1 MSGDEDEIAKNLD
14 SGDEEIAM
22 FANETSVSSQSNFQN
37 ISMALDEENVQDK
50 TFKPRKDITEN
61 ESNESDFDLEGNIDF
76 VAMQKSTDTKEYG
89 FVIHNDLDLKDLRK
103 AFVRSK
109 NIKFSKLKTEEHSES
124 GSSEESSSGESDSD
138 VEINQGKFCYNLDL
152 VYNFNQI
159 KFCNFVFFGLFHEIF
174 TSLKKIFKIIFLPEK
189 LV

>member
-1 MSGDEDEIAKNLD
+1 MQSLGDRTSGDEDETAEKID

-138 VEINQGKFCYNLDL
+138 VEITQGNFCYSLDL
-152 VYNFNQI
+152 VFIYI
-159 KFCNFVFFGLFHEIF
+159 L
-174 TSLKKIFKIIFLPEK
+174 
-189 LV
+189 